1 MANEEET
8 YEDELFEDERSPSQS
23 KMLPIAVLAVLAV
36 LTGLTVYLFL
46 EVRSLKADLA
56 AQTQLQEEQFAQLEG
71 AVNRTSREVDDSVQ
85 QLRSTVASADKDL
98 SATARKVEQRVL
110 GRTQVLAKK
119 LDEQKVEHQS
129 ALTQV
134 DGKVSEL
141 SRVTADTDS
150 KVGSLT
156 GTLEGVQQDVAKNR
170 QEIEQTL
177 RDLKTVR
184 GDLGVQSGL
193 IATNGTELNAL
204 RELGARNYY
213 DFDITKAK
221 QPQRVGAIQ
230 VRLKKADRKRNKYT
244 IELWADD
251 KRIEKKNKTLLE
263 PVQFY
268 VLGSRI
274 PYEIVVQKLEKNR
287 IVGYLATP
295 KVAARRS
302 AANTAGSG

>member
-8 YEDELFEDERSPSQS
+8 YEDELFEDERSRLQS

-85 QLRSTVASADKDL
+85 QLRSTVASAEKDL
-98 SATARKVEQRVL
+98 GAKARKVERRVL

-119 LDEQKVEHQS
+119 LDEQKAEHQS

-141 SRVTADTDS
+141 SQVAADTDS

-156 GTLEGVQQDVAKNR
+156 GTVEGVQQDVAKNR
-170 QEIEQTL
+170 QEIQQTL
-177 RDLKTVR
+177 RELKTVR

-213 DFDITKAK
+213 DFDITKTK

-274 PYEIVVQKLEKNR
+274 PYEIVVQKLEKNH

>member
-8 YEDELFEDERSPSQS
+8 YEDEIFEDEQSPLQS
-23 KMLPIAVLAVLAV
+23 KIVPIAVLAALAV
-36 LTGLTVYLFL
+36 LIGLTVYLFL
-46 EVRSLKADLA
+46 EVRSVKANLT
-56 AQTQLQEEQFAQLEG
+56 AQTQLHEEQFAELEG
-71 AVNRTSREVDDSVQ
+71 TLNRTSREVDDSVEE
-85 QLRSTVASADKDL
+85 LRGAVASAEKDL
-98 SATARKVEQRVL
+98 SATTRKVERRVI

-119 LDEQKVEHQS
+119 LDEQKTAHQS

-134 DGKVSEL
+134 DGKVTEL
-141 SRVTADTDS
+141 SRVAADTDS
-150 KVGSLT
+150 KVGSLS
-156 GTLEGVQQDVAKNR
+156 GTVEGVQQNVAENR
-170 QEIEQTL
+170 QEIEEAIQ
-177 RDLKTVR
+177 DLKTVR

-193 IATNGTELNAL
+193 IATNGKELNAL
-204 RELGARNYY
+204 RELGERNYF
-213 DFDITKAK
+213 DFDITKTK
-221 QPQRVGAIQ
+221 EPQRVGAIQ
-230 VRLKKADRKRNKYT
+230 LRLKKADRKRNKFT

-274 PYEIVVQKLEKNR
+274 PYEIVVQKVEKNR

-302 AANTAGSG
+302 AANTTGSS

>member
-8 YEDELFEDERSPSQS
+8 YEDELFEDERSPLQS

-46 EVRSLKADLA
+46 EVRSLNADLA

-85 QLRSTVASADKDL
+85 QLRSTVASAEKDL
-98 SATARKVEQRVL
+98 GAKARKVERRVL

-119 LDEQKVEHQS
+119 LDEQKAEHQS

-141 SRVTADTDS
+141 SRVAADTDS

-156 GTLEGVQQDVAKNR
+156 GTVEGVQQDVAKNR
-170 QEIEQTL
+170 QEIQQTL
-177 RDLKTVR
+177 RELKTVR

-213 DFDITKAK
+213 DFDITKTK

-274 PYEIVVQKLEKNR
+274 PYEIVVQKLEKNH

-295 KVAARRS
+295 KVATRRS

>member
-8 YEDELFEDERSPSQS
+8 YEDEILEDEQSPLQS
-23 KMLPIAVLAVLAV
+23 KMLPIAVLGVLAV
-36 LTGLTVYLFL
+36 LIGLTVYLFL
-46 EVRSLKADLA
+46 EVRSVKADLA
-56 AQTQLQEEQFAQLEG
+56 AQAQLQEEQFAQLEG
-71 AVNRTSREVDDSVQ
+71 ALNRASREVDDSVQ
-85 QLRSTVASADKDL
+85 ELRGTVASAKKDL

-119 LDEQKVEHQS
+119 LDEQKAEQQS

-134 DGKVSEL
+134 DGKVSQL

-156 GTLEGVQQDVAKNR
+156 GTVEGVRQDVAKNR
-170 QEIEQTL
+170 QEIEQTV

-204 RELGARNYY
+204 RELGERNYY

-268 VLGSRI
+268 VLGSRL
-274 PYEIVVQKLEKNR
+274 PYEIVVQKVEKNR

-295 KVAARRS
+295 KVAAQRS
-302 AANTAGSG
+302 AANTTGSS

>member
-8 YEDELFEDERSPSQS
+8 YEDELFEDERSPLQS

-85 QLRSTVASADKDL
+85 QLRSTVASAEKDL
-98 SATARKVEQRVL
+98 DAKARKVERRVL

-119 LDEQKVEHQS
+119 LDEQKAEHQS

-141 SRVTADTDS
+141 SRVAADTDS

-156 GTLEGVQQDVAKNR
+156 GTVEGVQQDVAKNR
-170 QEIEQTL
+170 QEIQQTL
-177 RDLKTVR
+177 RELKTVR

-213 DFDITKAK
+213 DFDITKTK

-274 PYEIVVQKLEKNR
+274 PYEIVVQKLEKNH

>member
-8 YEDELFEDERSPSQS
+8 YEDELFEDERSPLQS

-85 QLRSTVASADKDL
+85 QLRSTVASAEKDL
-98 SATARKVEQRVL
+98 DAKARKVERRVL

-119 LDEQKVEHQS
+119 LDEQKAEHQS
-129 ALTQV
+129 TLTQV

-141 SRVTADTDS
+141 SRVAADTDS

-156 GTLEGVQQDVAKNR
+156 GTVEGVQQDVAKNR
-170 QEIEQTL
+170 QEIQQTL
-177 RDLKTVR
+177 RELKTVR

-213 DFDITKAK
+213 DFDITKTK

-274 PYEIVVQKLEKNR
+274 PYEIVVQKLEKNH

>member
-8 YEDELFEDERSPSQS
+8 YEDELFEDERSPLQS

-71 AVNRTSREVDDSVQ
+71 ALNRTSREVDDSVQ
-85 QLRSTVASADKDL
+85 QLRSTVASAEKDL
-98 SATARKVEQRVL
+98 DAKARKVERRVL

-119 LDEQKVEHQS
+119 LDEQKAEHQS

-141 SRVTADTDS
+141 SRVAADTDS

-156 GTLEGVQQDVAKNR
+156 GTVEGVQQDVAKNR
-170 QEIEQTL
+170 QEIQQTL
-177 RDLKTVR
+177 RELKTVR

-213 DFDITKAK
+213 DFDITKTK

>member
-8 YEDELFEDERSPSQS
+8 YEDELFEDERSPLKS

-46 EVRSLKADLA
+46 EVRSVKADLA
-56 AQTQLQEEQFAQLEG
+56 AQAQLQEEQFAQLGG
-71 AVNRTSREVDDSVQ
+71 ALNRTSREVDDSVQ
-85 QLRSTVASADKDL
+85 ELRGTVASARKDL

-119 LDEQKVEHQS
+119 LDEQKAEHQS

-134 DGKVSEL
+134 DGKVSQL
-141 SRVTADTDS
+141 SQVAADTDS

-156 GTLEGVQQDVAKNR
+156 GTVEGVQQDVAKNR
-170 QEIEQTL
+170 QEIQQTL
-177 RDLKTVR
+177 RELKTVR

>member
-8 YEDELFEDERSPSQS
+8 YEDEIFEDEQSPLQS
-23 KMLPIAVLAVLAV
+23 KIVPIAVLAALAV
-36 LTGLTVYLFL
+36 LIGLTVYLFL
-46 EVRSLKADLA
+46 EVRSVKANLA
-56 AQTQLQEEQFAQLEG
+56 AQTQLHEEQFAELEG
-71 AVNRTSREVDDSVQ
+71 TLNRTSREVDDSVEE
-85 QLRSTVASADKDL
+85 LRGAVASAEEDL
-98 SATARKVEQRVL
+98 SATTRKVEQRVI

-119 LDEQKVEHQS
+119 LDEQKTAHQS

-134 DGKVSEL
+134 DGKVTEL
-141 SRVTADTDS
+141 SRVAADTDS
-150 KVGSLT
+150 KVGSLS
-156 GTLEGVQQDVAKNR
+156 GTVEGVQQNVAKNR
-170 QEIEQTL
+170 QEIEEAIQ
-177 RDLKTVR
+177 DLKTVR

-193 IATNGTELNAL
+193 IATNGNELNAL
-204 RELGARNYY
+204 RELGERNYF

-221 QPQRVGAIQ
+221 EPQRVGAIQ
-230 VRLKKADRKRNKYT
+230 LRLKKADRKRNKFT

-274 PYEIVVQKLEKNR
+274 PYEIVVQKVEKNR

-295 KVAARRS
+295 KVTARRS
-302 AANTAGSG
+302 AANTTGSS

>member
-8 YEDELFEDERSPSQS
+8 YEDETFEDEQSPLQS
-23 KMLPIAVLAVLAV
+23 KIVPIAVLAVLAV
-36 LTGLTVYLFL
+36 LIGLTVYLFL
-46 EVRSLKADLA
+46 EVRSVKADLA
-56 AQTQLQEEQFAQLEG
+56 AQAQLQEEQFAQLEG
-71 AVNRTSREVDDSVQ
+71 ALNRASREVDDSVQ
-85 QLRSTVASADKDL
+85 ELRGTVASAKKDL

-119 LDEQKVEHQS
+119 LDEQKAEQQS

-134 DGKVSEL
+134 DGKVSQL

-156 GTLEGVQQDVAKNR
+156 GTVEGVRQDVAKNR
-170 QEIEQTL
+170 QEIEQTV

-204 RELGARNYY
+204 RELGERNYY

-230 VRLKKADRKRNKYT
+230 LRLKKTDRKRNKYT

-251 KRIEKKNKTLLE
+251 KRLEKKNKTLLE

-268 VLGSRI
+268 VLGSRL
-274 PYEIVVQKLEKNR
+274 PYEIVVQKVEKNR

-302 AANTAGSG
+302 AANTTGSS

>member
-8 YEDELFEDERSPSQS
+8 YEDELFEDERSPLQS

-85 QLRSTVASADKDL
+85 QLRSTVASAEKDL
-98 SATARKVEQRVL
+98 DAKARKVERRVL

-119 LDEQKVEHQS
+119 LDEQKAEHQS

-141 SRVTADTDS
+141 SRVATDTDS

-156 GTLEGVQQDVAKNR
+156 GTVEGVQQDVAKNR
-170 QEIEQTL
+170 QEIQQTL
-177 RDLKTVR
+177 RELKTVR

-213 DFDITKAK
+213 DFDITKTK

-274 PYEIVVQKLEKNR
+274 PYEIVVQKLEKNH

>member
-1 MANEEET
+1 MK
-8 YEDELFEDERSPSQS
+8 DRG
-23 KMLPIAVLAVLAV
+23 KMVLA
-36 LTGLTVYLFL
+36 
-46 EVRSLKADLA
+46 LK
-56 AQTQLQEEQFAQLEG
+56 
-71 AVNRTSREVDDSVQ
+71 
-85 QLRSTVASADKDL
+85 
-98 SATARKVEQRVL
+98 
-110 GRTQVLAKK
+110 
-119 LDEQKVEHQS
+119 KVEHQS
-129 ALTQV
+129 ALTRV

-141 SRVTADTDS
+141 SRVAADTDS

-156 GTLEGVQQDVAKNR
+156 GTVEGVQQDVAKNK
-170 QEIEQTL
+170 QEIEQTV

-204 RELGARNYY
+204 RELGERNYF

-230 VRLKKADRKRNKYT
+230 LRLKKADQKRNKFT

-274 PYEIVVQKLEKNR
+274 PYEIVVQKVE
-287 IVGYLATP
+287 
-295 KVAARRS
+295 
-302 AANTAGSG
+302 

>member
-8 YEDELFEDERSPSQS
+8 YEDEIFEDEQSPLQS
-23 KMLPIAVLAVLAV
+23 KIVPIAVLAVLAV
-36 LTGLTVYLFL
+36 LVGLTVYLFL
-46 EVRSLKADLA
+46 EVRSVKADLA
-56 AQTQLQEEQFAQLEG
+56 AQAQLHEEQFAELEG
-71 AVNRTSREVDDSVQ
+71 ALNRASREVDDSVQ
-85 QLRSTVASADKDL
+85 ELRGTVVSAKKDL

-119 LDEQKVEHQS
+119 LDEQKAEQQS

-134 DGKVSEL
+134 DGKVSQL

-156 GTLEGVQQDVAKNR
+156 GTVEGVRQDVAKNR
-170 QEIEQTL
+170 QEIEQTV

-204 RELGARNYY
+204 RELGERNYY

-268 VLGSRI
+268 VLGSRL
-274 PYEIVVQKLEKNR
+274 PYEIVVQKVEKNR

-302 AANTAGSG
+302 AANTTGSS

>member
-8 YEDELFEDERSPSQS
+8 YEDELFEDERSPLQS

-71 AVNRTSREVDDSVQ
+71 ALNRTSREVDDSVQ
-85 QLRSTVASADKDL
+85 QLRSTVASAEKDL
-98 SATARKVEQRVL
+98 DAKARKVERRGL

-119 LDEQKVEHQS
+119 LDEQKAEHQS

-141 SRVTADTDS
+141 SRVAADTDS

-156 GTLEGVQQDVAKNR
+156 GTVESVQQDVAKNR
-170 QEIEQTL
+170 QEIQQTL
-177 RDLKTVR
+177 RELKTVR

-213 DFDITKAK
+213 DFDITKTK

>member
-1 MANEEET
+1 MANEEEA
-8 YEDELFEDERSPSQS
+8 YEDEIFEDQQSPLQS
-23 KMLPIAVLAVLAV
+23 KIVPIAVLAVLAV
-36 LTGLTVYLFL
+36 LIGLTVYLFL
-46 EVRSLKADLA
+46 EVRSVKADLA
-56 AQTQLQEEQFAQLEG
+56 AQAQLQEEQFAQLEG
-71 AVNRTSREVDDSVQ
+71 ALNRASREVDDSVQ
-85 QLRSTVASADKDL
+85 ELRGTVASAKKDL

-119 LDEQKVEHQS
+119 LDEQKAEQQS

-134 DGKVSEL
+134 DGKVSQL
-141 SRVTADTDS
+141 SRVAADTDS

-156 GTLEGVQQDVAKNR
+156 GTVEGVQQDVAKNR
-170 QEIEQTL
+170 QEIEQTV

-204 RELGARNYY
+204 RELGERNYY

-268 VLGSRI
+268 VLGSRL
-274 PYEIVVQKLEKNR
+274 PYEIVVQKVEKNR

-302 AANTAGSG
+302 AANTTGSS

>member
-1 MANEEET
+1 MANEDEI
-8 YEDELFEDERSPSQS
+8 YEDQVFEDEPSPLQS
-23 KMLPIAVLAVLAV
+23 KLLPIAVLVALAA
-36 LTGLTVYLFL
+36 LIGLTVYLFL
-46 EVRSLKADLA
+46 EVRSVKADLA
-56 AQTQLQEEQFAQLEG
+56 AQTQLHQEQFAQIEG
-71 AVNRTSREVDDSVQ
+71 VVNRASREADDRAQ
-85 QLRSTVASADKDL
+85 ELRGAVASAEKGL

-134 DGKVSEL
+134 DGKVSQL

-150 KVGSLT
+150 RVGSLT
-156 GTLEGVQQDVAKNR
+156 GTVEGVQQDVAKNR
-170 QEIEQTL
+170 QEIEQTV
-177 RDLKTVR
+177 RELKTVR

-204 RELGARNYY
+204 RELGERNYY

-230 VRLKKADRKRNKYT
+230 VRLRKTDRKRNKYT

-274 PYEIVVQKLEKNR
+274 PYEIVVQKVEKNR

-302 AANTAGSG
+302 AASSAGSS

>member
-8 YEDELFEDERSPSQS
+8 YEDELFEDERSPLKS

-46 EVRSLKADLA
+46 EVRSVKADLA
-56 AQTQLQEEQFAQLEG
+56 AQAQLQEEQFAQLEG
-71 AVNRTSREVDDSVQ
+71 ALNRTSREVDDSVQ
-85 QLRSTVASADKDL
+85 ELRGTVASAKKDL

-119 LDEQKVEHQS
+119 LDEQKAEHQS

-141 SRVTADTDS
+141 SQVAADTDS

-156 GTLEGVQQDVAKNR
+156 GTVEGVQQDVAKNR
-170 QEIEQTL
+170 QEIQQTL
-177 RDLKTVR
+177 RELKTVR

>member
-8 YEDELFEDERSPSQS
+8 YEDELFEDERSPLQS

-56 AQTQLQEEQFAQLEG
+56 AQTQLQEEQFVQLEG
-71 AVNRTSREVDDSVQ
+71 ALNRTSREVDDSVQ
-85 QLRSTVASADKDL
+85 QLRSTVASAEKDL
-98 SATARKVEQRVL
+98 DAKARKVERRVL

-119 LDEQKVEHQS
+119 LDEQKAEHQS

-141 SRVTADTDS
+141 SRVAADTDS

-156 GTLEGVQQDVAKNR
+156 GTVEGVQQNVAKNR
-170 QEIEQTL
+170 QEIQQTL
-177 RDLKTVR
+177 RELKTVR

-213 DFDITKAK
+213 DFDITKTK

>member
-1 MANEEET
+1 MANEEEA
-8 YEDELFEDERSPSQS
+8 YEDEIFEDEQSPLQS
-23 KMLPIAVLAVLAV
+23 KIVPIAVLAALAV
-36 LTGLTVYLFL
+36 LIGLTVYLFL
-46 EVRSLKADLA
+46 EVRSVKANLA
-56 AQTQLQEEQFAQLEG
+56 AQTQLHEEQFAELEG

-85 QLRSTVASADKDL
+85 ELRGAVASAEKDL
-98 SATARKVEQRVL
+98 SATTRKVEQRVL

-119 LDEQKVEHQS
+119 LDEQKVAHQS

-141 SRVTADTDS
+141 SQVAADTDS

-156 GTLEGVQQDVAKNR
+156 GTVEGVRQDVAKNR
-170 QEIEQTL
+170 QEIEETI

-204 RELGARNYY
+204 RELGERNYF

-230 VRLKKADRKRNKYT
+230 LRLKKTDRKRNKFT

-274 PYEIVVQKLEKNR
+274 PHEIVVQKVEKNR
-287 IVGYLATP
+287 IVGYLAAP
-295 KVAARRS
+295 KVAGRRS
-302 AANTAGSG
+302 AANTTGSS

>member
-8 YEDELFEDERSPSQS
+8 YEDELFEDERSPLQS

-46 EVRSLKADLA
+46 EVRSVKADLA
-56 AQTQLQEEQFAQLEG
+56 AQAQLQEEQFAQLEG
-71 AVNRTSREVDDSVQ
+71 ALNRTSREVDDSVQ
-85 QLRSTVASADKDL
+85 ELRGTVASAKKDL

-119 LDEQKVEHQS
+119 LDEQKAEHQS
-129 ALTQV
+129 AFTQV
-134 DGKVSEL
+134 DGKVSQL
-141 SRVTADTDS
+141 SQVAADTDS

-156 GTLEGVQQDVAKNR
+156 GTVEGVQQDVAKNR
-170 QEIEQTL
+170 QEIQQTL
-177 RDLKTVR
+177 RELKTVR

-295 KVAARRS
+295 KVAARGS

>member
-8 YEDELFEDERSPSQS
+8 YEDELFEDERSPLQS

-85 QLRSTVASADKDL
+85 QLRSTVASAEKDL
-98 SATARKVEQRVL
+98 GAKARKVERRVL

-119 LDEQKVEHQS
+119 LDEQKAEHQS

-141 SRVTADTDS
+141 SRVAADTDS

-156 GTLEGVQQDVAKNR
+156 GTVEGVQQDVAKNR
-170 QEIEQTL
+170 QEIQQTL
-177 RDLKTVR
+177 RELKTVR

-213 DFDITKAK
+213 DFDITKTK

-274 PYEIVVQKLEKNR
+274 PYEIVVQKLEKNH

-295 KVAARRS
+295 KVATRRS

>member
-8 YEDELFEDERSPSQS
+8 YEDELFADERSPLKS

-46 EVRSLKADLA
+46 EVRSVKADLA
-56 AQTQLQEEQFAQLEG
+56 AQAQLQEEQFAQLEG
-71 AVNRTSREVDDSVQ
+71 ALNRTSREVDDSVQ
-85 QLRSTVASADKDL
+85 ELRGTVASAKKDL

-119 LDEQKVEHQS
+119 LDEQKAEHQS

-141 SRVTADTDS
+141 SQVAADTDS

-156 GTLEGVQQDVAKNR
+156 GTVEGVQQDVAKNR
-170 QEIEQTL
+170 QEIQQTL
-177 RDLKTVR
+177 RELKTVR